1 MKTRMVFV
9 LLLLILVLPARAALA
24 HCEIPCG
31 IYDDRMRVALIRE
44 HIDTIEKS
52 MKMIDHLTGE
62 ADKNYNQIVRW
73 INNKEAHAE
82 ELQHVV
88 YQYFMTQRI
97 KSVDK
102 GKDGF
107 DSYIHQL
114 TLLHELLL
122 EAMKSKQTVEL
133 DHVDSMRKLAD
144 KFEKAYFK
152 EE

>member
-1 MKTRMVFV
+1 MKTRLVLIV
-9 LLLLILVLPARAALA
+9 LLLLILPARAAMS

-52 MKMIDHLTGE
+52 MKMINQLAGE
-62 ADKNYNQIVRW
+62 SEKNYNQLVRW

-97 KSVDK
+97 KHVDK
-102 GKDGF
+102 GEDGF
-107 DSYIHQL
+107 GSYIHQL
-114 TLLHELLL
+114 TLLHGLLL

-133 DHVDSMRKLAD
+133 GHVDSMRKLVD
-144 KFEKAYFK
+144 EFEKAYFK
-152 EE
+152 